1 MPSRR
6 NSPSSRVAARL
17 IGLGS
22 WLPSRVVTNA
32 DLSLTLDTSDEWIR
46 TRIGIATRRMAD
58 RDTATSDMAVEAGS
72 LAMKSAEVAHVDAM
86 VLATATP
93 DHTVPSTAPVV
104 AHRLGLPCVPAF
116 DVGAGCSGFLYATT
130 VAAGLIHSATAR
142 TVLVIGA
149 ETMSAIINPTD
160 RTTAP
165 IFGDGAGAVVL
176 TAGRAED
183 AGALG
188 PVAWGSDGEHTDA
201 ICIPDGGSRRPPAR
215 PTADD
220 NGRYV
225 HMQGS
230 EVFRH
235 AVRRM
240 SQAAKDA
247 ASATGWGTD
256 DIDRLIVHQANARIG
271 AAVADALGIPPERVP
286 SNIAHVAN
294 TSAASIPLLLTHA
307 AAEGQLTA
315 GNRVLM
321 ACFGAGFTWAASTL
335 TWPENLKPFA
345 GNGPALSGDRQGH
358 VDRPGVST
366 DLEGGLS

>member
-1 MPSRR
+1 MTYDGHDVSSRR
-6 NSPSSRVAARL
+6 DSPSSRVAARL

-22 WLPSRVVTNA
+22 WLPPRVVPNT
-32 DLSLTLDTSDEWIR
+32 DLSSALDTSDEWIR
-46 TRIGIATRRMAD
+46 TRIGIATRRIAD
-58 RDTATSDMAVEAGS
+58 HDTATSDMAVEAGY
-72 LAMKSAEVAHVDAM
+72 LAMKSAEVDHVDAV

-93 DHTVPSTAPVV
+93 DHSVPSTAPTV

-116 DVGAGCSGFLYATT
+116 DIGAGCSGFVYATT
-130 VAAGLIHSATAR
+130 VAAGLIHSAAVR

-149 ETMSAIINPTD
+149 ETMSAITNPTD

-176 TAGRAED
+176 TAGRAD
-183 AGALG
+183 DPGALG

-201 ICIPDGGSRRPPAR
+201 ICIPDGGSRHPSAR

-220 NGRYV
+220 SGRYV

-240 SQAAKDA
+240 SQVAKDA
-247 ASATGWGTD
+247 AAAAGWGTK

-271 AAVADALGIPPERVP
+271 AAVAQALDIPPERVP

-307 AAEGQLTA
+307 ATGGQLTA

-335 TWPENLKPFA
+335 TWPENLKPLA
-345 GNGPALSGDRQGH
+345 GNG
-358 VDRPGVST
+358 T
-366 DLEGGLS
+366 GLGCAFG

>member
-1 MPSRR
+1 MTYEGPNAVPSRR
-6 NSPSSRVAARL
+6 DSPSSGVAARL

-22 WLPSRVVTNA
+22 WLPPRVVTNA

-183 AGALG
+183 VGALG
-188 PVAWGSDGEHTDA
+188 PVAWGTDGAHTEA
-201 ICIPDGGSRRPPAR
+201 LCIPDGGSRRPPAR
-215 PTADD
+215 PTAND

-225 HMQGS
+225 HMQGN

-256 DIDRLIVHQANARIG
+256 DIDQLIVHQANARIG

-307 AAEGQLTA
+307 AAQGQLTA

-321 ACFGAGFTWAASTL
+321 ACFGAGFTWAATTL
-335 TWPENLKPFA
+335 TWPKNLKPFA
-345 GNGPALSGDRQGH
+345 GNGTA
-358 VDRPGVST
+358 PGCAI
-366 DLEGGLS
+366 G

>member
-1 MPSRR
+1 
-6 NSPSSRVAARL
+6 
-17 IGLGS
+17 
-22 WLPSRVVTNA
+22 
-32 DLSLTLDTSDEWIR
+32 
-46 TRIGIATRRMAD
+46 
-58 RDTATSDMAVEAGS
+58 MAVEAGS
-72 LAMKSAEVAHVDAM
+72 LAMKSAEVAHVDAV

-93 DHTVPSTAPVV
+93 DHHVPGTAPVV

-116 DVGAGCSGFLYATT
+116 DVGAGCSGFLYAMT
-130 VAAGLIHSATAR
+130 VAAGLIHSAAAR

-149 ETMSAIINPTD
+149 ETMSAITDPTD
-160 RTTAP
+160 RSTAP

-176 TAGRAED
+176 TAGRADE
-183 AGALG
+183 AGTLG
-188 PVAWGSDGEHTDA
+188 PVAWGSDGAHTEA
-201 ICIPDGGSRRPPAR
+201 LCIPDGGSRHPSPGPAVN
-215 PTADD
+215 D

-225 HMQGS
+225 HMQGN

-240 SQAAKDA
+240 TQAAKDA
-247 ASATGWGTD
+247 ASATGWSPE

-271 AAVADALGIPPERVP
+271 AAVAAALGLPPERVP

-307 AAEGQLTA
+307 AARGQLTT

-335 TWPENLKPFA
+335 TWPQNLNPLAENSTA
-345 GNGPALSGDRQGH
+345 
-358 VDRPGVST
+358 PGCAVA
-366 DLEGGLS
+366 

>member
-1 MPSRR
+1 MTYDGTNSVPTRR
-6 NSPSSRVAARL
+6 DSPSSPVGARL

-22 WLPSRVVTNA
+22 WLPSRVITNA
-32 DLSLTLDTSDEWIR
+32 DLSLSLDTSDEWIR

-72 LAMKSAEVAHVDAM
+72 LAMKSAEAAHADAV

-93 DHTVPSTAPVV
+93 DHPVPSTAPVV

-130 VAAGLIHSATAR
+130 VAAGLIHSGTAR

-149 ETMSAIINPTD
+149 EKMSAITNPTD

-183 AGALG
+183 AGTLG
-188 PVAWGSDGEHTDA
+188 PVAWGSDGAHTEA
-201 ICIPDGGSRRPPAR
+201 LCIPDGGSRHPSPG
-215 PTADD
+215 PTANA

-225 HMQGS
+225 HMRGN

-240 SQAAKDA
+240 SQVAKEA
-247 ASATGWGTD
+247 ASATGWRPE

-271 AAVADALGIPPERVP
+271 AAVANTLGIPPDRVP
-286 SNIAHVAN
+286 SNISHVAN

-307 AAEGQLTA
+307 AAQGQLTA

-335 TWPENLKPFA
+335 TWPKNLEPLA
-345 GNGPALSGDRQGH
+345 GNGAA
-358 VDRPGVST
+358 PGCAIA
-366 DLEGGLS
+366 